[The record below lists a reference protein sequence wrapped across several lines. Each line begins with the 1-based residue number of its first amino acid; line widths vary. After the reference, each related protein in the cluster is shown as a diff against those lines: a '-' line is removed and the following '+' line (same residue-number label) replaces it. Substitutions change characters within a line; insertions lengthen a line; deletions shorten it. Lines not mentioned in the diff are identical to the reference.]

1 MKVRKSF
8 RAALPIMLFAL
19 APLCARA
26 QQAAPKQGAVDLGA
40 FTKEIMALRFD
51 GQQQQLVMWTP
62 YEFFLAAGMA
72 DGTTPKE
79 SVERELGF
87 LKSFITVF
95 IMSSSDRPDGTS
107 LYATE
112 AETVARAAIRLDDGT
127 EVRPLAVTPPKVTAV
142 VSAMKAFMAA
152 QGGTDRENM
161 HVLVFPATTDKG
173 RTVVDTTRKDKL
185 TLTLKPSPKFAEA
198 TFTWRTPFDAMT
210 SVPDCPRC
218 KAGLSAKWS
227 YCPYCGQKIS
237 N

>member
-1 MKVRKSF
+1 MKVRNLF
-8 RAALPIMLFAL
+8 RAVLPLMLCAL

-26 QQAAPKQGAVDLGA
+26 QQATSKQGPVDLGA

-62 YEFFLAAGMA
+62 YEFFLAAGMS
-72 DGTTPKE
+72 DGTPRE
-79 SVERELGF
+79 SVERDLGF

-107 LYATE
+107 VYATE
-112 AETVARAAIRLDDGT
+112 AETRARTAIRLDDGT

-152 QGGTDRENM
+152 QGGADRENM

-173 RTVVDTTRKDKL
+173 RTIVDTTRKDKL
-185 TLTLKPSPKFAEA
+185 TLTLKPSGKFAEA

-210 SVPDCPRC
+210 NVPDCPRC

-227 YCPYCGQKIS
+227 YCPYCGQKLS
-237 N
+237 Q